1 MIKRFFYFS
10 DVMKVAEQTQKPIF
24 VVKATFSEN
33 DLKNW
38 HNEMIEKWSK
48 DH

>member
-1 MIKRFFYFS
+1 MIKCLFLFF
-10 DVMKVAEQTQKPIF
+10 DALKVPKQMQKPIF
-24 VVKATFSEN
+24 VVKATFLEN